1 MAFRA
6 LDHSS
11 RLTDPDGFAKAAKAA
26 GFAAVLRY
34 LPLSPGTLQNDNVGR
49 LTAEEVAAYHAAGL
63 GIGIVWET
71 TQYRPIMGAAGGS
84 VDGFQARTAANGL
97 GFPPDHPIFG
107 AVDFAPTPGQ
117 LPLVTAYLQ
126 TAGFEPYANGPT
138 LTHLQA
144 AHSWMH
150 NWGGSDFP
158 DPHIHQQ
165 GGQITVA
172 GISCDLNDCYHD
184 DCIWWPPGTQPQ
196 PVPQP
201 LGEEDGVLCF
211 TDATG
216 HKRCEPDGS
225 VYAFDPHGNPGG
237 RYLGGLNTHPDWK
250 AGQGQANGPPF
261 IFGPT
266 PEGGYVITTKDVGG
280 QFHPYVFPPDG
291 SLAHG

>member
-1 MAFRA
+1 MTFRA

-11 RLTDPDGFAKAAKAA
+11 RLADPAGFAKAAKAA

-34 LPLSPGTLQNDNVGR
+34 LPLPPGTLQSDNVGR

-84 VDGFQARTAANGL
+84 VDGFQARAAANAL
-97 GFPPDHPIFG
+97 GFPPKHPIFG
-107 AVDFAPTPGQ
+107 AVDFPPTPGQ

-144 AHSWMH
+144 RHSWMH
-150 NWGGSDFP
+150 NWGGSDFA

-165 GGQITVA
+165 GGQVTIAGVA
-172 GISCDLNDCYHD
+172 CDLNDCYHD
-184 DCIWWPPGTQPQ
+184 DCIWWPPNPQ

-201 LGEEDGVLCF
+201 SQPVEEDDMLGF
-211 TDATG
+211 TNDKGTF
-216 HKRCEPDGS
+216 RCDSSGA
-225 VYAFDPHGNPGG
+225 VYTFDSHGAAVDGG
-237 RYLGGLNTHPDWK
+237 RYLGGLNSHPDWHAG
-250 AGQGQANGPPF
+250 AGQPNGPPF
-261 IFGPT
+261 AFGPT
-266 PEGGYVITTKDVGG
+266 PEGGYFITTRDAQGG
-280 QFHPYVFPPDG
+280 FHPYVFPPDG
-291 SLAHG
+291 SLK